1 MNTRFSLFVLLAL
14 SLKLA
19 SAATYYV
26 DASVGNDQWSGKQA
40 SPLGSPATNG
50 PWLSLARVST
60 QLLSPGD
67 SVLLKCGGSWNQT
80 LSIRT
85 SGTASSPI
93 TYGVYPAGC
102 TTPPQIN
109 GSTSIPASNWKQHS
123 GNIYKATLPFN
134 LVSNSTFDTGVS
146 GWGKWSQANDATMSL
161 SASCPTGNGN
171 CMSFTSGTTNS
182 LAISNNFGLNAGV
195 SYKSN
200 FVAKVPS
207 GKTVWAI
214 VRRAD
219 WPWDP
224 VGQAVPFTGNGT
236 WQNYSFPFT
245 ATAAVAGARLDFNVP
260 AGVTIGVDNV
270 RVDTVLGGAYGIF
283 GSGRAVNIAHHPNRG
298 HDPLGPDSLY
308 YSIAQDSART
318 VVSGKTV
325 STSLTTGTD
334 FHLPAGAT
342 LTPGTGIR
350 IRVNDWNLDERKIAS
365 VSGSL
370 INLDS
375 PADYP
380 LYKNWGYFL
389 TGQLWMLDEPGE
401 SFYDATSNT
410 VYVWMSDGQPPGG
423 RVSIGQIDVGIDISS
438 ANYVVVDG
446 LAVRNTGTGIRMNLA
461 KNVTVRN
468 MIIEDVLGR
477 GVDAAQSVTVDI
489 GTSRFTRTGRESISG
504 RDGGFSLSNFSIHDN
519 DISESGVTLNGNV
532 VSSLPM
538 DVAAAVHAGVGATVK
553 RNSLR
558 GMAYLGISPLQNSV
572 VSDNYVENACLV
584 LDDGGAI
591 YLGAT
596 SSNSLIDHNTVIHA
610 VGSKS
615 GKPADHYTHAQGIYL
630 DNHTSGVT
638 VSNNTVVDA
647 YYGILLHDAFNNVV
661 QNNTLYGN
669 RRYQFSTSEDS
680 NTVRSTGDVYGNV
693 VNGNRFFQTNGIPP
707 VYHLT
712 AYNSTAD
719 AAAYDSNLYFTL
731 VSRNIAEEKWSTG
744 LAAYSFPQWQS
755 ATTSSGTPRNL
766 DPLGSEV
773 NSSALNYAL
782 YTITGSNIVPNG
794 NFAAGMT
801 QWYSWNQTPPYGQ
814 ESLVSCRPGR
824 CIKYVAGAS
833 TGILDSPYFSIVQG
847 QWYRLSFDLQGSAAN
862 QSFYAIVR
870 RGGGGTNGYENL
882 MAPEGFTATT
892 GLRRYSIVFQSAK
905 TINVNDPLTLDRGA
919 RVDFTSIQPGQ
930 AITVANVEL
939 VPISAVS
946 ATLRTKILVNP
957 TATPAS
963 VDCPLV
969 GAEATFCSDFV
980 RFTDGQPVIWPYPLA
995 PGDSEIIYTR
1005 DSTLTDADRDGIPD
1019 SQDTCAS
1026 TPAGQSVNAK
1036 GCSFSQNYP

>member
-1 MNTRFSLFVLLAL
+1 
-14 SLKLA
+14 
-19 SAATYYV
+19 
-26 DASVGNDQWSGKQA
+26 
-40 SPLGSPATNG
+40 
-50 PWLSLARVST
+50 
-60 QLLSPGD
+60 
-67 SVLLKCGGSWNQT
+67 
-80 LSIRT
+80 
-85 SGTASSPI
+85 
-93 TYGVYPAGC
+93 
-102 TTPPQIN
+102 
-109 GSTSIPASNWKQHS
+109 
-123 GNIYKATLPFN
+123 
-134 LVSNSTFDTGVS
+134 
-146 GWGKWSQANDATMSL
+146 
-161 SASCPTGNGN
+161 
-171 CMSFTSGTTNS
+171 
-182 LAISNNFGLNAGV
+182 
-195 SYKSN
+195 
-200 FVAKVPS
+200 
-207 GKTVWAI
+207 
-214 VRRAD
+214 
-219 WPWDP
+219 
-224 VGQAVPFTGNGT
+224 
-236 WQNYSFPFT
+236 
-245 ATAAVAGARLDFNVP
+245 
-260 AGVTIGVDNV
+260 
-270 RVDTVLGGAYGIF
+270 
-283 GSGRAVNIAHHPNRG
+283 
-298 HDPLGPDSLY
+298 
-308 YSIAQDSART
+308 
-318 VVSGKTV
+318 
-325 STSLTTGTD
+325 
-334 FHLPAGAT
+334 
-342 LTPGTGIR
+342 
-350 IRVNDWNLDERKIAS
+350 
-365 VSGSL
+365 
-370 INLDS
+370 
-375 PADYP
+375 
-380 LYKNWGYFL
+380 
-389 TGQLWMLDEPGE
+389 
-401 SFYDATSNT
+401 
-410 VYVWMSDGQPPGG
+410 
-423 RVSIGQIDVGIDISS
+423 
-438 ANYVVVDG
+438 
-446 LAVRNTGTGIRMNLA
+446 MNLA

-489 GTSRFTRTGRESISG
+489 GTSRFTRTGREAISG

-532 VSSLPM
+532 VISLPV

-558 GMAYLGISPLQNSV
+558 GTAYSGITPLQNSV

-669 RRYQFSTSEDS
+669 RQYQFSTSEDS
-680 NTVRSTGDVYGNV
+680 NTVRSTGDVYGNA

-707 VYHLT
+707 VHHLT

-731 VSRNIAEEKWSTG
+731 VSRNIAEEKSSTSS
-744 LAAYSFPQWQS
+744 AAFTFPQWQS

-773 NSSALNYAL
+773 NSSELNYAL
-782 YTITGSNIVPNG
+782 YTITGSSIVPNG
-794 NFAAGMT
+794 NLAAGLT
-801 QWYSWNQTPPYGQ
+801 QWYSWNQTSPYGQ
-814 ESLVSCRPGR
+814 ESLVSCKPGK
-824 CIKYVAGAS
+824 CVKYVAGAS

-847 QWYRLSFDLQGSAAN
+847 QWYRLSFDLQGNMDN
-862 QSFYAIVR
+862 QNFYAIVR

-882 MAPEGFTATT
+882 MTPAGFVATT
-892 GLRRYSIVFQSAK
+892 AFQRYSVIFQSAK
-905 TINVNDPLTLDRGA
+905 TINVNDPVTLDKGA

-930 AITVANVEL
+930 AITLTNVEL

-946 ATLRTKILVNP
+946 ASLRTKILVNP
-957 TATPAS
+957 TAAPAS
-963 VDCPLV
+963 LDCPLV

-980 RFTDGQPVIWPYPLA
+980 HFKDGQPVIWPYPLA

-1005 DSTLTDADRDGIPD
+1005 DSTLTDADRDGIRD